1 METPSFQWKPED
13 MEDEQIEF
21 HTEDV
26 NFELANPELLK
37 SWIHALITAEQQALQ
52 HISFIFCSDDFLL
65 DLNVQYLQH
74 DTLTDIITFQYAKMP
89 TALEGDI
96 FISIDRVR
104 ENATT
109 FGVRFEEE
117 LHRVMAHGVLHLC
130 GYGDKTP
137 DEKARMTDKENEA
150 LATRPHFD

>member
-1 METPSFQWKPED
+1 METPSFQWNPEE

-26 NFELANPELLK
+26 DFELANPDLLK
-37 SWIHALITAEQQALQ
+37 SWIHALIAAEQQALQ

-74 DTLTDIITFQYAKMP
+74 DTLTDIITFQYAKAP
-89 TALEGDI
+89 QPIEGDI

-104 ENATT
+104 ENAAT
-109 FGVRFEEE
+109 FGVQFEEE
-117 LHRVMAHGVLHLC
+117 LHRVIAHGVLHLC

-150 LATRPHFD
+150 LATRSHFD

>member
-13 MEDEQIEF
+13 TEDEQIEF
-21 HTEDV
+21 HTEGVD
-26 NFELANPELLK
+26 FELANPELLK
-37 SWIHALITAEQQALQ
+37 SWIHALIAAEQQALQ
-52 HISFIFCSDDFLL
+52 HISFIFCSDAFLL

-89 TALEGDI
+89 AALEGDI

-150 LATRPHFD
+150 LAKLPHFD